1 MKNTQVL
8 IVGAGPVGLFMAA
21 ELNRHGVS
29 CRIIDKN
36 QGPSG
41 QTRAAVIHPRTLEI
55 LDTFKLSEK
64 FISAGVICT
73 STATYTKDLCLLQKN
88 TAIGL
93 DSRFPFR
100 LSLQQFE
107 TERILTEHLA
117 DQGLNVEWNTEL
129 KGLLQNNQSV
139 IATLEDKNGFDESLT
154 VDYLVGCDGAR
165 STVRHLLDIRFTGL
179 DDPSDFIIADVKID
193 WQIALPANESCFF
206 STPEGHLFYTP
217 FANGRSLIAAN
228 IKEKHLDHSP
238 SELPSVEDFQALIDA
253 RTPGGLVYDPLWR
266 SHYRVHF
273 CEAERFQ
280 VGRVFLAGDS
290 AHIQSP
296 AGGLGMNTGMQDAH
310 NLGWKI
316 GLVLNA
322 KSPENILNSY
332 HIERQGVVK
341 DMLSLSYFLHHVQLE
356 GQQNYPLPPELL
368 PPDLVPPDWLPAS
381 IRQEMAMQVSKQEN
395 VEQHIKRTIAQLTIN
410 YRDSDLVGEHWDSSN
425 ISKLCSGDRAPC
437 SGILIDSSG
446 KIVNFSKLLQTTK
459 YVLLLFTG
467 KEPNQQTYNKLSNI
481 RDTILTSYN
490 QTICVHIISTQTNKD
505 YLKDLLFDSD
515 GTIHDL
521 YGANKDCLYLIRP
534 DGYIGYRNSQANLD
548 LLIAYLKILKKG

>member
-1 MKNTQVL
+1 MPNTQVL

-21 ELNRHGVS
+21 ELIRYGIS

-55 LDTFKLSEK
+55 LDTLKLSEK

-73 STATYTKDLCLLQKN
+73 STATYTKDLYLLKKN
-88 TAIGL
+88 TATGL

-117 DQGLNVEWNTEL
+117 DQGLNIEWNTEL
-129 KGLLQNNQSV
+129 KGLRQDSHSV
-139 IATLEDKNGFDESLT
+139 IATLEAKNRFDESLT
-154 VDYLVGCDGAR
+154 VDYLIGCDGAR

-193 WQIALPANESCFF
+193 WKIALPANETCFF

-217 FANGRSLIAAN
+217 FVNGRSLIAAN
-228 IKEKHLDHSP
+228 IKENQVDHSP
-238 SELPSVEDFQALIDA
+238 SDLPSVEDFQSLIDA
-253 RTPGGLVYDPLWR
+253 RTPGGLVYDPSWR

-322 KSPENILNSY
+322 KSPESILSSY
-332 HIERQGVVK
+332 NIERQGVVK

-356 GQQNYPLPPELL
+356 GQKDWPMPPELL
-368 PPDLVPPDWLPAS
+368 PPELIPAEWLPAS
-381 IRQEMAMQVSKQEN
+381 IRQEMTIKLSKQEK
-395 VEQHIKRTIAQLTIN
+395 VQEHIQRTVAQLSIN
-410 YRDSDLVGEHWDSSN
+410 YRHSDLVAEHWTNSD
-425 ISKLCSGDRAPC
+425 ISKLCAGDRAPC
-437 SGILIDSSG
+437 SGILINTSE

-467 KEPNQQTYNKLSNI
+467 KEPNEQTYKKLSNI
-481 RDTILTSYN
+481 RDTISTSYN
-490 QTICVHIISTQTNKD
+490 KNICVHIISNRTDKD
-505 YLKDLLFDSD
+505 ILFDSD
-515 GTIHDL
+515 GTIHRL

-548 LLIAYLKILKKG
+548 LLFAYLKIIFS